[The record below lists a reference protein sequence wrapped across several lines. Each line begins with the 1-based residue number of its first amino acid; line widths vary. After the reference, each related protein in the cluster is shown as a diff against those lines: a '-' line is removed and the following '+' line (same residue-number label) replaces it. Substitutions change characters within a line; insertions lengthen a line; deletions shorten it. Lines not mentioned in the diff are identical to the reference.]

1 MNAMLRITP
10 DDVGKRVSVRSRTH
24 APPGEPSTTDT
35 IGVLRHWD
43 ADAVHIERRD
53 GTRARIPRQDLL
65 AGRVVPDPPPR
76 RPPR

>member
-1 MNAMLRITP
+1 MMLRITP
-10 DDVGKRVSVRSRTH
+10 EDVGKRVSVRSRTH
-24 APPGEPSTTDT
+24 APPGEPSATDT

-43 ADAVHIERRD
+43 ADTLHIERRD
-53 GTRARIPRQDLL
+53 GTRARIPQEDLL